1 MNKYII
7 VSKEL
12 RLSFILKKQNPKI
25 FRMNL
30 EHKNILTSSSLK
42 KKTLHLAEQATDF
55 SPAKYTASDLSLVW
69 LIAESCLTFPGSDFS
84 RNPRLEA
91 SWR

>member
-12 RLSFILKKQNPKI
+12 KLSFILKKQNPKI

-30 EHKNILTSSSLK
+30 EHKNILTKSS
-42 KKTLHLAEQATDF
+42 
-55 SPAKYTASDLSLVW
+55 
-69 LIAESCLTFPGSDFS
+69 
-84 RNPRLEA
+84 
-91 SWR
+91 